1 MGMRDTVAD
10 MAVAWELPEE
20 TLSRDARISLTRRQA
35 VAEHHG
41 GLLGY
46 GDECVELRSGRGRV
60 RILGRELVLRAMD
73 RDTLIVT
80 GHISGVEYA

>member
-10 MAVAWELPEE
+10 LAAAWELPEE
-20 TLSRDARISLTRRQA
+20 TLSREASIRLTRHQA
-35 VAEHHG
+35 VAEQHG

-46 GDECVELRSGRGRV
+46 EDECVELRSGQGRV